1 MAWLTILIL
10 QLSHSASSFFNMAP
24 SCTDRHSQH
33 IMRSPSRI
41 TKIPQRTTICLSHNT
56 TDASPETTSSTL
68 IQDPRLLAVDVVS
81 IALASQLLGLAD
93 VLNDP
98 TFWQQGG
105 WFQPISPADSTSTLP
120 TLVQRDSI
128 LTICWVLSALGW
140 KGYNDGGEEELETSV
155 RIGVSFIV
163 LRLALRLAM
172 SFVDLADFDVWDS
185 IRQCYFAIILV
196 GSFRFL
202 YSQYIR

>member
-1 MAWLTILIL
+1 
-10 QLSHSASSFFNMAP
+10 
-24 SCTDRHSQH
+24 
-33 IMRSPSRI
+33 
-41 TKIPQRTTICLSHNT
+41 
-56 TDASPETTSSTL
+56 
-68 IQDPRLLAVDVVS
+68 LAVDVVS

-140 KGYNDGGEEELETSV
+140 KGYSDSDEAELDTSV

-163 LRLALRLAM
+163 LRLALGFALPL
-172 SFVDLADFDVWDS
+172 VGLADFDVWDS

-196 GSFRFL
+196 GSFRFI